1 MTIKK
6 LFRPLTLK
14 AYDDKLVNG
23 VVDIWL
29 FFVRLNIAA
38 IAFCDAVAWSHLARI
53 TTPGDM
59 GKFAAC
65 VVGLIVLVIVG
76 SVDASF
82 VMHDTTVK
90 RRPVALV
97 PGRSRILVVVRWLR
111 QNVRAGHLAI
121 LARIALV
128 YVSFTVTAPFL
139 SQLVFSRDI
148 EAAIQ
153 HSNEQSQSAKLTEIA
168 ATHDAALADMRTKLA
183 QRMRDL
189 ETEVA
194 GGGRSGRYGDGPTAS
209 AIKRDIEQY
218 TTDIRNAEAAKA
230 AELEAFKKATPRQL
244 ASRWGIDVKREG
256 PDTRARVVAE
266 MEKSAAFRS
275 VRNNV
280 RWFLAF
286 MFVSLL
292 VLKCFEGDAVRS
304 YYSADLQAAHDR
316 YLAGIYDPLLHPAE
330 RPDAEGGGMTAGQ
343 FVRWYNDHQSAA
355 EAHQAV
361 KLRIDFARATSD
373 MQYQGLQSLS
383 ATQSATLTNMRAD
396 YELATQKKEELE
408 RDLGNAKSRLATLRT
423 KIDSQAAELQS
434 FSFDNNDA
442 DGDVSLTA
450 GEFLVKRKQIVER
463 QLTANRAAVAE
474 TESLVGRLTQQKTD
488 NGVLIERISRSME
501 DLGRQVANLA
511 QLLAE
516 AQKRSMEGIA
526 SVI

>member
-1 MTIKK
+1 MNIKK
-6 LFRPLTLK
+6 LARPFTLK
-14 AYDDKLVNG
+14 PYDDKLANG

-29 FFVRLNIAA
+29 FFVRLIIAA
-38 IAFCDAVAWSHLARI
+38 IAFSDAVAWSHLARI

-59 GKFAAC
+59 GKVAAV

-90 RRPVALV
+90 RRPVVLV
-97 PGRSRILVVVRWLR
+97 AGRSRITAAIRWLR
-111 QNVRAGHLAI
+111 QNVRPGHLAI
-121 LARIALV
+121 MARIILV

-139 SQLVFSRDI
+139 TQLVFSRDI

-153 HSNEQSQSAKLTEIA
+153 RSNAQSQATKLTVIA
-168 ATHDAALADMRTKLA
+168 AGYDATLADLRAKLA
-183 QRMRDL
+183 QRRHDF

-194 GGGRSGRYGDGPTAS
+194 GSGKSGRYGEGPTAR
-209 AIKRDIEQY
+209 AIKNDISQY
-218 TTDIRNAEAAKA
+218 TDDIHNIESAKV
-230 AELEAFKKATPRQL
+230 AELEAFKNASADQL

-256 PDTRARVVAE
+256 PDTRARAVAA
-266 MEKSAAFRS
+266 METSPAFRS

-280 RWFLAF
+280 KLFLAF

-304 YYSADLQAAHDR
+304 YYSADLQAAYDR
-316 YLAGIYDPLLHPAE
+316 YLAGIYDALLHPAE
-330 RPDAEGGGMTAGQ
+330 RPDAAGGGMTAGQ
-343 FVRWYNDHQSAA
+343 FVRWFNDHRSAA
-355 EAHQAV
+355 EAHDAV
-361 KLRIDFARATSD
+361 KRRIDFARATSD

-383 ATQSATLTNMRAD
+383 STQTATLTNMRAD
-396 YELATQKKEELE
+396 YELATQKKEELD
-408 RDLGNAKSRLATLRT
+408 RDLGNAKSKLATLRA
-423 KIDSQAAELQS
+423 KINSQASELQS

-442 DGDVSLTA
+442 DGEVSLMA

-463 QLTANRAAVAE
+463 QLTANRAAAVE
-474 TESLVGRLTQQKTD
+474 TESLITRLTQQQAD
-488 NGVLIERISRSME
+488 NHILIERISRSME
-501 DLGRQVANLA
+501 DLGHQVANLA

-526 SVI
+526 SAI